1 MKFALFDQKGKSRTG
16 VLTVDLNEGELS
28 KESKLQALLFEN
40 PSLLNVNPQDRFDP
54 IIPVCR
60 ELSIRGASSTVYLD
74 IFAVRASG
82 RPVLV
87 ECKLWRNPQA
97 RREVV
102 GQILEYAVLIK
113 GQSADELES
122 RIRQSTKAGDFSLY
136 NCVAS
141 SGNVPTS
148 ENEFYDALADHL
160 LQGSFDLILAGDGI
174 RSDVKAIARFLE
186 NQTTQIRSINCLEAS
201 VFRVGKDTAV
211 ITRPSIEFVSER
223 FKTLVPVDSTEGALE
238 RVSSNEITDSDKIF
252 WQSFIDAVVF
262 TSNNQPP
269 PRHGRNHVKIPSD
282 PLIGWFT
289 AYRIKSG
296 MERIGIFMVFRG
308 EGGDTAY
315 QALTAND
322 RWHEFVEELPGLQ
335 FSDES
340 KSSGQIFLNYPIK
353 VSDKRTEAEQR
364 KWLLENVP
372 AFVNLFSPILMAMS
386 RGSEN

>member
-1 MKFALFDQKGKSRTG
+1 MKFALFDQKGRPRTG
-16 VLTVDLNEGELS
+16 VLEVDLNESELA

-40 PSLLNVNPQDRFDP
+40 SSLLNVKPQDRFDP
-54 IIPVCR
+54 IIPICR

-74 IFAVRASG
+74 IFAIRASG
-82 RPVLV
+82 RPVLI
-87 ECKLWRNPQA
+87 ECKHWRNPQA

-136 NCVAS
+136 NCVAT
-141 SGNVPTS
+141 NVHEPVP

-160 LQGSFDLILAGDGI
+160 IQGSFDLILAGDGI

-186 NQTTQIRSINCLEAS
+186 NQTTQIRSISCLEAS
-201 VFRVGKDTAV
+201 VFQVGGDTAV
-211 ITRPSIEFVSER
+211 ITRPSSEFVSER
-223 FKTLVPVDSTEGALE
+223 FKTLVPVDGTEGALE
-238 RVSSNEITDSDKIF
+238 RVSPTDITDVDKTF
-252 WQSFIDAVVF
+252 WQSFIDTVVF

-308 EGGDTAY
+308 EGGDAAY
-315 QALTAND
+315 RALTDND
-322 RWHEFVEELPGLQ
+322 RWHEFLEELPGLQ
-335 FSDES
+335 FSDDS

-353 VSDKRTEAEQR
+353 VSDKSTEAEQL
-364 KWLLENVP
+364 KWLLKNVP

-386 RGSEN
+386 RGPKS